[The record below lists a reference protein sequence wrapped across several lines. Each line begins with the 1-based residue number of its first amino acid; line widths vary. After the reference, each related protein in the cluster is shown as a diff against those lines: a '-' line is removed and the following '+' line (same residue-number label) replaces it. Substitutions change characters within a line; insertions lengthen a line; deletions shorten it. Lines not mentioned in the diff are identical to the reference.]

1 MKHAN
6 WNNNNEKKVK
16 IMNSRNARKNNEI
29 DKNLYII
36 LFPNF
41 SVIKDCI
48 RKFFRETIFVTAD
61 EKSS

>member
-1 MKHAN
+1 
-6 WNNNNEKKVK
+6 
-16 IMNSRNARKNNEI
+16 MNSRNARKKNNEI

-41 SVIKDCI
+41 SVIKKDCI